1 MRRSIKAVRRR
12 GAIVVAVLL
21 ASSAG
26 NTGPSA
32 AQTTSPQRITMPP
45 TERQTTLGPVV
56 GSDLSA
62 TSGTYAWKGVPY
74 AKPPV
79 GDLRWKAPADADP
92 WTSPRLTQRFGNACA
107 QASRL
112 YGPGLNNK
120 YDVTIGTSL
129 GKTVGSEDCL
139 YLNIWRPASADVQF
153 PSARR

>member
-21 ASSAG
+21 VSSAG
-26 NTGPSA
+26 NVRPSA
-32 AQTTSPQRITMPP
+32 AQTASPERRTMPP

-62 TSGTYAWKGVPY
+62 TNGTYAWKGVPY

-92 WTSPRLTQRFGNACA
+92 GPRPD
-107 QASRL
+107 SRS
-112 YGPGLNNK
+112 
-120 YDVTIGTSL
+120 D
-129 GKTVGSEDCL
+129 SET
-139 YLNIWRPASADVQF
+139 R
-153 PSARR
+153 ARRRAVCMDLA

>member
-120 YDVTIGTSL
+120 YDATIGASL

-139 YLNIWRPASADVQF
+139 YLNIWRPASAAALPVIV
-153 PSARR
+153 